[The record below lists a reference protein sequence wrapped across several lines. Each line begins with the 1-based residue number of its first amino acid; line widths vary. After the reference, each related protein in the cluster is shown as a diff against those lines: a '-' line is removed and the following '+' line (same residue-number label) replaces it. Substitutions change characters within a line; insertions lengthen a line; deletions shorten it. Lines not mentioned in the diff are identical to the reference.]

1 MKTFN
6 FGERRL
12 NKEQQEAFIRG
23 YEAKLEE
30 VESTGWA
37 AARDKYNLDYPH
49 KVNNYSLNGYAYAS
63 GESEALLDSYKQ
75 D

>member
-6 FGERRL
+6 FTERRL
-12 NKEQQEAFIRG
+12 NKEQQEAFIRA

-30 VESTGWA
+30 VESMGWT
-37 AARDKYNLDYPH
+37 AARDKYNLDYPL